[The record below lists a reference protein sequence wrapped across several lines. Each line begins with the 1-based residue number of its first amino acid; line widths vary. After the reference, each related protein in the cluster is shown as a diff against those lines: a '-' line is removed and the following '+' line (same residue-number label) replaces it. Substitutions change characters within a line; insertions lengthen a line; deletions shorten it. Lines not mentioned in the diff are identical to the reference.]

1 VAALNGFR
9 AYALLGVVAVHLLG
23 ASGVLAAAGGTGAGV
38 ALWSVF
44 GNTIDVFFIISGFGL
59 FLPTIRR
66 GGEFGSKARFWIERG
81 ARLLP
86 AYWLVLTIA
95 IVLLAIAPG
104 VPGTGLPSLPDLAAH
119 LAVLQMPMSLL
130 DSDFRIGF
138 GLNGPLWLLSIIV
151 GFYLLLPFIARPYYR
166 HPLVGLAAAAL
177 VTIAWRQTV
186 DWAPEVFEGLTTRA
200 PEAVARLAVD
210 QLPGWAFSFGLG
222 MTSAWAYERL
232 TARFP
237 PGRLGALAVGG
248 ILIALPAY
256 AICAYLYARVV
267 LSTSGNIGPVA
278 RQDTFVA
285 TLQTGLRGTLILLVV
300 CAPLWLQRPF
310 ANRITDRLAD
320 LSYGVY
326 LIHWVLVLYLHEFTD
341 LPAGG
346 SLLDL
351 TIWVA
356 VVVPPSLLF
365 ASLSRRWLEL
375 PISAW
380 VRRRLD
386 ASPRLD
392 RPVAA
397 DAPARS

>member
-1 VAALNGFR
+1 
-9 AYALLGVVAVHLLG
+9 
-23 ASGVLAAAGGTGAGV
+23 
-38 ALWSVF
+38 
-44 GNTIDVFFIISGFGL
+44 
-59 FLPTIRR
+59 
-66 GGEFGSKARFWIERG
+66 
-81 ARLLP
+81 
-86 AYWLVLTIA
+86 
-95 IVLLAIAPG
+95 
-104 VPGTGLPSLPDLAAH
+104 
-119 LAVLQMPMSLL
+119 
-130 DSDFRIGF
+130 
-138 GLNGPLWLLSIIV
+138 
-151 GFYLLLPFIARPYYR
+151 
-166 HPLVGLAAAAL
+166 
-177 VTIAWRQTV
+177 
-186 DWAPEVFEGLTTRA
+186 
-200 PEAVARLAVD
+200 
-210 QLPGWAFSFGLG
+210 
-222 MTSAWAYERL
+222 
-232 TARFP
+232 
-237 PGRLGALAVGG
+237 
-248 ILIALPAY
+248 
-256 AICAYLYARVV
+256 VV